1 MQGEFYACAH
11 HDKLFFMITADET
24 WIKSSLDHKWEGK
37 AILLVD
43 LDAFF
48 ASVEQLDHPEW
59 RGKPVIV
66 GGPSSMRG
74 VVSTASYEARTYGVR
89 SAMASSVAERLCP
102 EGVWT
107 IPRMERYKELSDQVM
122 GFLHDETPYVQQ
134 VSVDEAFLDVT
145 PSRVNTEHPV
155 SVARRIQARV
165 AELGISCSI
174 GVATSKTVAKIAS
187 EQGKPRG
194 LTVVYPG
201 TEAQFLQDL
210 SVREMSGIGAA
221 SVETLH
227 KYGVK
232 TLGQLACAD
241 AAILKKVFGKN
252 AEAFRLRALG
262 QESSEIETVRVVKS
276 VSHET
281 SFPQDVSTEKELHDA
296 LFALSEK
303 VGKRLRKK
311 NLMGTTVTVKVRFA
325 NRKIHTAQEKLE
337 LPTNNELV
345 FWPHAVSLLKTLW
358 APGTPVRLIGVSMSG
373 LQELE
378 QGEDV
383 PFAVDNPQRS
393 LFDDA
398 ALFPEDTRSCGDS
411 DACGSSGRDRL
422 TASDDMPPA
431 LSAQKRKK
439 LQSLA
444 NLSDQVNGK
453 FGDGALQYGRTK
465 RHDEIP

>member
-1 MQGEFYACAH
+1 
-11 HDKLFFMITADET
+11 MITADET

-66 GGPSSMRG
+66 SSPSSMRG

-102 EGVWT
+102 EGIW
-107 IPRMERYKELSDQVM
+107 IMPRMERYKELSDQVM
-122 GFLHDETPYVQQ
+122 GFLRDETPYVQQ
-134 VSVDEAFLDVT
+134 VSIDEAFLDVT

-155 SVARRIQARV
+155 SVAQRIQARV

-187 EQGKPRG
+187 EQGKPKG

-210 SVREMSGIGAA
+210 PVREMSGIGAA
-221 SVETLH
+221 SVEMLH

-232 TLGQLACAD
+232 TLGQLSCAD
-241 AAILKKVFGKN
+241 PAILKKVFGKN
-252 AEAFRLRALG
+252 AEMFRLRALG
-262 QESSEIETVRVVKS
+262 QEESEIEVARVVKS

-281 SFPQDVSTEKELHDA
+281 SFPQDVSAEKELRDA

-311 NLMGTTVTVKVRFA
+311 NLMGTTVTVKIRFA

-378 QGEDV
+378 RGEDV
-383 PFAVDNPQRS
+383 PFVVENPQGS

-398 ALFPEDTRSCGDS
+398 ALFSEDTHSCGN
-411 DACGSSGRDRL
+411 SGAGGINGKDC
-422 TASDDMPPA
+422 ANADDDMPPT

>member
-1 MQGEFYACAH
+1 
-11 HDKLFFMITADET
+11 MITADET

-66 GGPSSMRG
+66 GSPSSMRG

-102 EGVWT
+102 EGIW
-107 IPRMERYKELSDQVM
+107 IMPRMGRYKELSDQVM

-134 VSVDEAFLDVT
+134 VSIDEAFLDVT

-187 EQGKPRG
+187 EQGKPKG

-210 SVREMSGIGAA
+210 PVREMSGIGAA
-221 SVETLH
+221 SVEALH
-227 KYGVK
+227 RYGVK
-232 TLGQLACAD
+232 TLGQLSCAD

-262 QESSEIETVRVVKS
+262 QEESEIEVAQVVKS

-281 SFPQDVSTEKELHDA
+281 SFPQDVSAEKDLRDA

-311 NLMGTTVTVKVRFA
+311 NLMGTTVTVKIRFS
-325 NRKIHTAQEKLE
+325 NRQIHTAQEKRE
-337 LPTNNELV
+337 LPTNTELV
-345 FWPHAVSLLKTLW
+345 FWPHAVALLKTLW

-383 PFAVDNPQRS
+383 PFAVENPQGS

-398 ALFPEDTRSCGDS
+398 VLFPEELRPGDDGSGKGKSGRASKGS
-411 DACGSSGRDRL
+411 DA
-422 TASDDMPPA
+422 APPP
-431 LSAQKRKK
+431 LSARKRKK

-465 RHDEIP
+465 RHEELP

>member
-1 MQGEFYACAH
+1 
-11 HDKLFFMITADET
+11 MITADET

-66 GGPSSMRG
+66 GSPSSMRG

-102 EGVWT
+102 KGVWT
-107 IPRMERYKELSDQVM
+107 MPRMERYKELSDQVM

-134 VSVDEAFLDVT
+134 VSIDEAFLDVT

-187 EQGKPRG
+187 EQGKPKG

-210 SVREMSGIGAA
+210 PVREMSGIGAA
-221 SVETLH
+221 SVEALH
-227 KYGVK
+227 RYGIK
-232 TLGQLACAD
+232 TLGQLSCAD

-262 QESSEIETVRVVKS
+262 QEASEIEVTRAVKS

-281 SFPQDVSTEKELHDA
+281 SFPQDVSTEKELRDA

-311 NLMGTTVTVKVRFA
+311 NLMGATVTVKIRFA

-383 PFAVDNPQRS
+383 PFVVENPQGS

-398 ALFPEDTRSCGDS
+398 ALFPENVHSCGN
-411 DACGSSGRDRL
+411 SGAGDINGKDC
-422 TASDDMPPA
+422 TNTGDDTPPT